1 MMGSTLVT
9 LVIVSIVLFG
19 STIWCVK
26 EVIKN
31 QPKHDEMNAKLEA
44 EEHKA

>member
-9 LVIVSIVLFG
+9 LIIVSVVLFG

-26 EVIKN
+26 EVLKN
-31 QPKHDEMNAKLEA
+31 QPKHDALNAKLEA
-44 EEHKA
+44 EENK